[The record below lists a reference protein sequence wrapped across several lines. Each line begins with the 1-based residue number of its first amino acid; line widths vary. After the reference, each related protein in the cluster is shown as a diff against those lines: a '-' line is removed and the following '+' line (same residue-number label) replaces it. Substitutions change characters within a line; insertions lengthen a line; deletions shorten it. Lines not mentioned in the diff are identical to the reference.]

1 MTESI
6 SNVDCDKQPET
17 QNFHLAVIEFEEK
30 LIRQAMAEANNK
42 PTAAARLLGLNTHQ
56 TLLAMLDSR
65 HKKLRDE
72 LGIAKR
78 PRRKSGSSPTVREG
92 STG

>member
-1 MTESI
+1 MTEFISI
-6 SNVDCDKQPET
+6 DDGEKPPEP
-17 QNFHLAVIEFEEK
+17 QGFHRAVIEFEEK
-30 LIRQAMAEANNK
+30 LIRQALAETDNK

-78 PRRKSGSSPTVREG
+78 PRRKSIIKR
-92 STG
+92 

>member
-6 SNVDCDKQPET
+6 SIDTCENPPEP
-17 QNFHLAVIEFEEK
+17 QDFYRAVIEFEEK
-30 LIRQAMAEANNK
+30 LIRQALAETDNK
-42 PTAAARLLGLNTHQ
+42 PTAASRLLGLTSHQ
-56 TLLAMLDSR
+56 TLLAMLDTR

-78 PRRKSGSSPTVREG
+78 PRRKSIIKR
-92 STG
+92 